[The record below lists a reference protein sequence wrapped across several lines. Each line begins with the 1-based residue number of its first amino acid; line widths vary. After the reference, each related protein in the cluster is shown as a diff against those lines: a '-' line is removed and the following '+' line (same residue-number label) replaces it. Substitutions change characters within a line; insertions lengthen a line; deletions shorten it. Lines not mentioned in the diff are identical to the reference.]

1 MLSEIN
7 SVFRN
12 GRFVSTVLIII
23 AGLFASCQTEEP
35 GETSG
40 QLLYE
45 RYCASCHGLTGEG
58 DGPVAEFLTPPPTD
72 LTQLD
77 YSIRELMRAIDGGR
91 TIRVHGDSSM
101 PVWGRVFNEE
111 LQDSPHARRTVL
123 LQVRAIA
130 EYVQS
135 LQD

>member
-1 MLSEIN
+1 MRSHP
-7 SVFRN
+7 VFPKWQV
-12 GRFVSTVLIII
+12 GSMVLIVVTTLSP
-23 AGLFASCQTEEP
+23 GCQTEEP

-40 QLLYE
+40 QLLFE